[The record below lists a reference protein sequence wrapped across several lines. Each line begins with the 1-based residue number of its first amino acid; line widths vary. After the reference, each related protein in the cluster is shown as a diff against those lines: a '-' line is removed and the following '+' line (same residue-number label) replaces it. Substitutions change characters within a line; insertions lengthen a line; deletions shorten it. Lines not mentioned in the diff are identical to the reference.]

1 MSLRLCLH
9 CRVSQ
14 VDRFPVICGATAS
27 GKTDLAV
34 AVALR
39 LGGEIVTADA
49 FQIYRGMDIG
59 TAKPTV
65 AERRGVPHH
74 LVDVVE
80 PGADRETRA
89 FARGGSASA
98 SRFTVADWLA
108 EAERAIAEIAS
119 RGRVPIVVGGTH
131 LYIKML
137 MEGMFEGPEPD
148 AALRAEL
155 EKTPL
160 AVLRA
165 ELERVDAEAAARIHP
180 ADERRTRRAIEVYRQ
195 TGTPISAHQSQW
207 DEAASREA
215 RATRL
220 ERLAGRRPV
229 LVALEWP
236 TEELNRRINARVRLM
251 MEAGLLE
258 EVRGLW
264 RAGRLP
270 AGSQAREAL
279 GYAQLVEHLEGRC
292 SLDEAVEQIKILTR
306 RFGKAQ
312 RTWLRRLA
320 QIPGTVTIDRSN
332 TDQEAAIAR
341 VIGFCAAKI

>member
-1 MSLRLCLH
+1 MSLRLCID

-59 TAKPTV
+59 TAKPTHP
-65 AERRGVPHH
+65 ERQGVPHH
-74 LVDVVE
+74 LIDVVD
-80 PGADRETRA
+80 PGADVGPTGAKRRE
-89 FARGGSASA
+89 ASD
-98 SRFTVADWLA
+98 RFTVADWLGR
-108 EAERAIAEIAS
+108 AERALADIAS

-137 MEGMFEGPEPD
+137 MEGMFEGPSPD
-148 AALRAEL
+148 PELRAEL
-155 EKTPL
+155 EATPL

-165 ELERVDAEAAARIHP
+165 ELERVDVDAAARIHP
-180 ADERRTRRAIEVYRQ
+180 ADDRRTRRAIEVYRQ
-195 TGTPISAHQSQW
+195 TGTPISVHQSQW

-215 RATRL
+215 RAVRL
-220 ERLAGRRPV
+220 EQLTGRRPV
-229 LVALEWP
+229 VVALEWP
-236 TEELNRRINARVRLM
+236 TEELNRRINARVRVM
-251 MEAGLLE
+251 MEAGLLN
-258 EVRGLW
+258 EVRELW
-264 RAGRLP
+264 STGRLP

-279 GYAQLVEHLEGRC
+279 GYAQLVDHLEGRC

-320 QIPGTVTIDRSN
+320 QIPGTAAIDRSKS
-332 TDQEAAIAR
+332 DQEAIVSR
-341 VIGFCAAKI
+341 VVGMCAV